1 MHFKCINA
9 YAYISIKMTIVGN
22 SNNVS
27 WLLNTCNNNNYS
39 FYTHFGTSMR
49 LQNTVMEVQI
59 DKKKT

>member
-39 FYTHFGTSMR
+39 FYTHFGASMR
-49 LQNTVMEVQI
+49 LQNTVIE
-59 DKKKT
+59 D